1 MPDMDIQDGP
11 PDFETNSPT
20 DSAPSAGYYHTPS
33 LPHSSTAGIGKR
45 RKNSKIKM
53 SPILKRASSTPQLNG
68 LSVEES
74 GGLSPSALDKRRN
87 KLGYQR
93 ISIAC
98 SHCRRRKI
106 RCVLA
111 EADDMGRCN
120 NCIRLKKEC
129 VFYPVDSAGGP
140 ESRAQTKGSKDSS
153 VNSNSPS
160 EMHPP
165 GTKLEHDREMG
176 RFPHLASNAPTEYGS
191 VDPSTGLGISTG
203 SKSAHEKKLL
213 RSQLTILSAPVASE
227 FAFAR
232 PGYPAIYAGD
242 VSGTEPPT
250 PVHWS
255 SSQMGEYSNY
265 SSTTAEHSPNVYPS
279 FSFPPQ
285 RDEYA
290 MQQPPMR
297 SMSYGHIEP
306 QLQSFA
312 PSVTPIEY
320 ARPGS
325 SHYNLAP
332 LDTGATPVCTIPEAS
347 MTTPVTSEPTMTPIG
362 MYPTQWGFYPQQQ
375 QPSMGMDYSS
385 RHDSL
390 PTQWYHPQHLGPTM
404 TEHELHHQHQ
414 HPMSQAPGGAYAKR
428 S

>member
-1 MPDMDIQDGP
+1 MPEIDMQDGHS
-11 PDFETNSPT
+11 DFESTSPT
-20 DSAPSAGYYHTPS
+20 DSAPSTNYYHTPT
-33 LPHSSTAGIGKR
+33 LPHSSAGIAKR
-45 RKNSKIKM
+45 RKNSKAKM
-53 SPILKRASSTPQLNG
+53 SPILKRAASTPQLNG
-68 LSVEES
+68 LSVQES

-111 EADDMGRCN
+111 EGDDMGRCN

-153 VNSNSPS
+153 VISNSPP

-165 GTKLEHDREMG
+165 GSKLEHDHEMS
-176 RFPHLASNAPTEYGS
+176 RFPHLASNAPPEYGS

-203 SKSAHEKKLL
+203 SKEIPSVVMM
-213 RSQLTILSAPVASE
+213 SFILTNSPAPVASE

-232 PGYPAIYAGD
+232 PGYPAIYTNDMSA
-242 VSGTEPPT
+242 TEPPT
-250 PVHWS
+250 PVHWN
-255 SSQMGEYSNY
+255 SSQMGDYSNY
-265 SSTTAEHSPNVYPS
+265 STTAEHSPNVYPS
-279 FSFPPQ
+279 FSFPSQ
-285 RDEYA
+285 RDEYGL
-290 MQQPPMR
+290 QQPPLR

-306 QLQSFA
+306 QLQGFA
-312 PSVTPIEY
+312 PAANSINTQDQALP
-320 ARPGS
+320 
-325 SHYNLAP
+325 
-332 LDTGATPVCTIPEAS
+332 
-347 MTTPVTSEPTMTPIG
+347 TTTLHLSTQELRHEPTMTPIG
-362 MYPTQWGFYPQQQ
+362 MYPPQWGFYQQQ
-375 QPSMGMDYSS
+375 QHQPPMGMDYSS

-390 PTQWYHPQHLGPTM
+390 PTQWYHPQQLGSAM
-404 TEHELHHQHQ
+404 TEHDLHHQHQ

-428 S
+428 P

>member
-1 MPDMDIQDGP
+1 MPEIDIKHAP
-11 PDFETNSPT
+11 SDFESTSPT
-20 DSAPSAGYYHTPS
+20 DSAPSASYYHTPT
-33 LPHSSTAGIGKR
+33 LPHSSSAGIAKR
-45 RKNSKIKM
+45 RKNSKVKM

-68 LSVEES
+68 LSVQES
-74 GGLSPSALDKRRN
+74 GGLSPTALDKRRN

-111 EADDMGRCN
+111 ESDDMGRCN

-153 VNSNSPS
+153 VISNSPS

-165 GTKLEHDREMG
+165 GSKLEHDHETG
-176 RFPHLASNAPTEYGS
+176 RFPHLASNAPPEYGS
-191 VDPSTGLGISTG
+191 VDPATGLGISTG
-203 SKSAHEKKLL
+203 
-213 RSQLTILSAPVASE
+213 TPVASE

-232 PGYPAIYAGD
+232 PGYPAIYTND
-242 VSGTEPPT
+242 MSGTEPPT

-255 SSQMGEYSNY
+255 SSQMGEYPNY
-265 SSTTAEHSPNVYPS
+265 STTTAEHSPNVYPS

-290 MQQPPMR
+290 LQQPPLR

-306 QLQSFA
+306 QLGNFA
-312 PSVTPIEY
+312 PAAAPIEY
-320 ARPGS
+320 TRPGS
-325 SHYNLAP
+325 AHYSLTP
-332 LDTGATPVCTIPEAS
+332 LDTGAPPVCTMSESS
-347 MTTPVTSEPTMTPIG
+347 MTPVTSEPTMTPIG
-362 MYPTQWGFYPQQQ
+362 MYPPQWGFYQHQQ
-375 QPSMGMDYSS
+375 QPPMGMDYSS

-390 PTQWYHPQHLGPTM
+390 PTQWYHPQQLGPSM
-404 TEHELHHQHQ
+404 TEHDLHHHQQ
-414 HPMSQAPGGAYAKR
+414 HPMSHAPGSGYSKR

>member
-1 MPDMDIQDGP
+1 MPEIDIQDGP
-11 PDFETNSPT
+11 SDLESTSPT
-20 DSAPSAGYYHTPS
+20 DSAPSASYYHTPT
-33 LPHSSTAGIGKR
+33 LPHSASAGVAKR
-45 RKNSKIKM
+45 RKNSKVKM

-68 LSVEES
+68 LSES

-111 EADDMGRCN
+111 EGDDMGRCN

-153 VNSNSPS
+153 VISNSPT

-165 GTKLEHDREMG
+165 GSKLDHDHEMG
-176 RFPHLASNAPTEYGS
+176 RFPHLASNAPPEYGT
-191 VDPSTGLGISTG
+191 VDPNTGLGIST
-203 SKSAHEKKLL
+203 A
-213 RSQLTILSAPVASE
+213 TPVASE

-232 PGYPAIYAGD
+232 PGYPSIYAGD
-242 VSGTEPPT
+242 MPGTEPPT
-250 PVHWS
+250 PVHWNS
-255 SSQMGEYSNY
+255 SSQMGDYSNY
-265 SSTTAEHSPNVYPS
+265 STTAEHSPHVYPS
-279 FSFPPQ
+279 FAFPQQ

-290 MQQPPMR
+290 IQQPPIR

-312 PSVTPIEY
+312 PAGNPIEY
-320 ARPGS
+320 TRPGS

-332 LDTGATPVCTIPEAS
+332 LDTGAPPGTISEAS
-347 MTTPVTSEPTMTPIG
+347 LSTPVTSESTMTPIG
-362 MYPTQWGFYPQQQ
+362 MYPPQWGFYQQ
-375 QPSMGMDYSS
+375 QPPMGMDYSS

-390 PTQWYHPQHLGPTM
+390 PTQWYHPQQLGTAM
-404 TEHELHHQHQ
+404 TEHDLHHQ
-414 HPMSQAPGGAYAKR
+414 HPMSQAPGSAYVKR

>member
-1 MPDMDIQDGP
+1 MPEIDIQDGP
-11 PDFETNSPT
+11 SDLESTSPT
-20 DSAPSAGYYHTPS
+20 DSAPSASYYHTPT
-33 LPHSSTAGIGKR
+33 LPHSKTAGVAKR
-45 RKNSKIKM
+45 RKNSKVKM

-68 LSVEES
+68 LSES

-111 EADDMGRCN
+111 EGDDMGRCN

-153 VNSNSPS
+153 VISNSPT

-165 GTKLEHDREMG
+165 GSKLEHDHEMG
-176 RFPHLASNAPTEYGS
+176 RFPHLASNAPPEYGT
-191 VDPSTGLGISTG
+191 VDPNTGLGIST
-203 SKSAHEKKLL
+203 A
-213 RSQLTILSAPVASE
+213 TPVASE

-232 PGYPAIYAGD
+232 PGYPSIYAGD
-242 VSGTEPPT
+242 MSGTEPPT
-250 PVHWS
+250 PVHWN
-255 SSQMGEYSNY
+255 SSQMGDYSNY
-265 SSTTAEHSPNVYPS
+265 STTAEHSPNVYPS
-279 FSFPPQ
+279 FAFPQQ
-285 RDEYA
+285 REEYA
-290 MQQPPMR
+290 LQQPPIR

-312 PSVTPIEY
+312 PGGNPIEY
-320 ARPGS
+320 TRPGS

-332 LDTGATPVCTIPEAS
+332 LDTGAPPGTISEAS
-347 MTTPVTSEPTMTPIG
+347 MSTPVTSESTMNPIG
-362 MYPTQWGFYPQQQ
+362 MYPPQWGFYQQ
-375 QPSMGMDYSS
+375 QPPMGMDYSS

-390 PTQWYHPQHLGPTM
+390 PTQWYHPQQLGSAM
-404 TEHELHHQHQ
+404 TEHDLHHQ
-414 HPMSQAPGGAYAKR
+414 HPMSQAPGSAYVKR

>member
-1 MPDMDIQDGP
+1 
-11 PDFETNSPT
+11 
-20 DSAPSAGYYHTPS
+20 
-33 LPHSSTAGIGKR
+33 
-45 RKNSKIKM
+45 
-53 SPILKRASSTPQLNG
+53 PQLNG
-68 LSVEES
+68 LSVQES

-111 EADDMGRCN
+111 EGDDMGRCN

-153 VNSNSPS
+153 VISNSPT

-165 GTKLEHDREMG
+165 GSKLEHDHEMN
-176 RFPHLASNAPTEYGS
+176 RFPHLASNAPPEYGT
-191 VDPSTGLGISTG
+191 VDPSTGLGIST
-203 SKSAHEKKLL
+203 S
-213 RSQLTILSAPVASE
+213 TPVASE

-232 PGYPAIYAGD
+232 PGYPSIYAGD
-242 VSGTEPPT
+242 MSGTEPPT
-250 PVHWS
+250 PVHWN
-255 SSQMGEYSNY
+255 SSQMGDYSNY
-265 SSTTAEHSPNVYPS
+265 STTAEHSPNVYPS
-279 FSFPPQ
+279 FAFPPQ

-290 MQQPPMR
+290 LQQPPIR

-312 PSVTPIEY
+312 PAGHPVEY
-320 ARPGS
+320 TRPGS
-325 SHYNLAP
+325 SHYNLTS
-332 LDTGATPVCTIPEAS
+332 LDTGAPPGTISEAS
-347 MTTPVTSEPTMTPIG
+347 LSTPVTSEPTMTPIG
-362 MYPTQWGFYPQQQ
+362 MYPPQWGYYQQ
-375 QPSMGMDYSS
+375 QPPMGMDYSS

-390 PTQWYHPQHLGPTM
+390 PTQWYHPQQLGSSM
-404 TEHELHHQHQ
+404 TEHDLHHQ
-414 HPMSQAPGGAYAKR
+414 HPMSQAPGSAYVKR